1 MVFKKV
7 LIGQPLRADNWPCH
21 TDKLSLKDQF
31 KNSPK
36 LKAYNKD
43 DLVLTLICDND
54 FVVYSCLNQPSRF
67 RR

>member
-21 TDKLSLKDQF
+21 TDKLSFKVQF

-43 DLVLTLICDND
+43 DPEAEGPTGELPE
-54 FVVYSCLNQPSRF
+54 PSSEAC
-67 RR
+67 